1 MHTWERMRSHLEN
14 CWPWQTLGLSNRMAK
29 KKKKKAPIFSLFLK
43 LAIFES
49 LARKN
54 LKSLLPIGIQ
64 GGACLFE
71 MTGVCIM
78 VILTEQKQI

>member
-1 MHTWERMRSHLEN
+1 MRSHLEN
-14 CWPWQTLGLSNRMAK
+14 CWPWQTIGLSNRMA
-29 KKKKKAPIFSLFLK
+29 KKKKAPIFSLFLK

>member
-1 MHTWERMRSHLEN
+1 MRTWERMRSHLEN
-14 CWPWQTLGLSNRMAK
+14 CWPWQRLGLSNRMAK
-29 KKKKKAPIFSLFLK
+29 KKKRANIQL
-43 LAIFES
+43 IFES
-49 LARKN
+49 LASKN

-78 VILTEQKQI
+78 VILTEQKQIIEGLT